1 MENDIKNLFKKID
14 GKTDTYQEIHRDELN
29 EQAKQRW
36 PLLRDVRANTAF
48 AHPLRNAPAQAGA
61 GFETQAKPAPTVLSV
76 ATSPVLADAGIKSRT
91 LNSLPV
97 QDERKLFAAFAS
109 KIAVA
114 PAQNMA
120 TPDLQASSA
129 PEVPV
134 SSVPATNSVVNKGL
148 TSVASSNPQSNF
160 HKAHAAPSVSS
171 NKNTETSLHA
181 LFDRLAQK
189 SEPEKL
195 PESPVNSFFKKIFK
209 P

>member
-29 EQAKQRW
+29 QQAKQRW

-48 AHPLRNAPAQAGA
+48 AHPLRNAQAQVGA
-61 GFETQAKPAPTVLSV
+61 GIETQAKPAPTVLSV
-76 ATSPVLADAGIKSRT
+76 ATSPVLANAGIKSRT

-97 QDERKLFAAFAS
+97 QDERKPFAAFAS

-134 SSVPATNSVVNKGL
+134 SSVPATNSVNKGL

-160 HKAHAAPSVSS
+160 HEAHAAPSVSS

-195 PESPVNSFFKKIFK
+195 PESSVNSFFKKIFK

>member
-48 AHPLRNAPAQAGA
+48 AHPLRNAPALAGV
-61 GFETQAKPAPTVLSV
+61 GIETQAKPGPTVLSV

-97 QDERKLFAAFAS
+97 PDERKPFSAFAS
-109 KIAVA
+109 KVAVGA
-114 PAQNMA
+114 AHNMG
-120 TPDLQASSA
+120 TPDLQTSSA

-134 SSVPATNSVVNKGL
+134 LGVPVISSGVK
-148 TSVASSNPQSNF
+148 QRI
-160 HKAHAAPSVSS
+160 
-171 NKNTETSLHA
+171 
-181 LFDRLAQK
+181 D
-189 SEPEKL
+189 
-195 PESPVNSFFKKIFK
+195 
-209 P
+209 